1 MRSNPGGD
9 MEDWGGGRSAFGM
22 FAGAAGGVDE
32 WGGPSLAADFDAAPW
47 NYSTPQVSLI
57 S

>member
-1 MRSNPGGD
+1 